1 LASSTLTTS
10 DVLHLWQVVIERW
23 SRHGWKVAGHETQN
37 MGEIAALSASAV
49 WAMASIIFSRLGKSV
64 SALALNWL
72 KCAIALGLMFA
83 VLAVLDGHL
92 WPNGL
97 SLMETGLL
105 AASGLVGLT
114 VGDTAFFGALNRLGA
129 RRTLLFAALSPPMTA
144 LMAVPVLGE
153 PLGAPLVV
161 GMSLTMGGVVWVI
174 SERHGGGDHL
184 QIRDQDGRM
193 TTAMK
198 WGIGYAVTAAFCQA
212 LGNVLTKLGG
222 SQITALEI
230 SIVRL
235 AFGVL
240 GLTVVLGVVGRMVG
254 TLTTMRRPRTALM
267 VVSATFLGTFLGIW
281 LMNAGLRYT
290 YVGIASTLSST
301 SPIFILPLAYLFD
314 GERLTLRSV
323 GGAAVAVA
331 GVAVLFLW

>member
-1 LASSTLTTS
+1 
-10 DVLHLWQVVIERW
+10 
-23 SRHGWKVAGHETQN
+23 
-37 MGEIAALSASAV
+37 MGEIAALSASAF
-49 WAMASIIFSRLGKSV
+49 WAMASIIFSRLGKTI

-72 KCAIALGLMFA
+72 KCIIALGLMLI
-83 VLAVLDGHL
+83 VLVLLEGTF
-92 WPNGL
+92 WPRGL
-97 SLMETGLL
+97 SPMETGLL
-105 AASGLVGLT
+105 AISGLVGLT
-114 VGDTAFFGALNRLGA
+114 VGDTVFFGALNRLGA
-129 RRTLLFAALSPPMTA
+129 RRTLLFAALAPPMTS

-153 PLGAPLVV
+153 PLGMPLIV
-161 GMSLTMGGVVWVI
+161 GMTLTMGGVVWVI
-174 SERHGGGDHL
+174 SERHSGGDHL
-184 QIRDQDGRM
+184 EIRHDDGRM
-193 TTAMK
+193 TSSMK
-198 WGIGYAVTAAFCQA
+198 WGIAMAVGAAFCQA

-240 GLTVVLGVVGRMVG
+240 GLTILVGLAGRLVG
-254 TLTTMRRPRTALM
+254 TLASMKRPKTAMM

-301 SPIFILPLAYLFD
+301 SPIFILPLAYIFD
-314 GERLTLRSV
+314 KERLTLRSV
-323 GGAAVAVA
+323 GGALVAVA